1 MRQGKVLDKG
11 AYSHLL
17 EFCLGSFKMAAADAD
32 EAHSRSPKQNTG
44 GSDALCLRPPP
55 VPVSLKYH
63 WQRYDPPNKHRMN
76 QKSYLLTKKGML
88 LC

>member
-17 EFCLGSFKMAAADAD
+17 ELCLGSFETVIADAGA
-32 EAHSRSPKQNTG
+32 AHCRLPKQNTG
-44 GSDALCLRPPP
+44 GSDALCLGPPP
-55 VPVSLKYH
+55 VSVSPKYH
-63 WQRYDPPNKHRMN
+63 WQKYDHQNKYRMN
-76 QKSYLLTKKGML
+76 LESNLLTKKGML